1 MGSGFLDEAKRST
14 MALEPRPYEYIE
26 VAHADGVLTVTLDN
40 EARKNAMGPA
50 MVNELLYALDD
61 AKEEPEVRVVV
72 LTGAGQAFCAGGDL
86 KQMAG
91 GGDGPKLEP
100 KGDYADLLLRFTE
113 LGKPT
118 IAKVNG
124 VAMGGGLGLVAACDF
139 AIAKRSA
146 KLGTPEIKRGL
157 FPMMIMAVL
166 ARVVSR
172 RRLLEMMLLGDKLSA
187 EHAERIELVN
197 RAVDDEQLDAE
208 VDALAAELAAQ
219 SPTAMRMGL
228 AAYHRQGDLALAESL
243 PWLQEQ
249 LFAVLGTE
257 DAREGLAAF
266 FEKRAPRW
274 TGR

>member
-1 MGSGFLDEAKRST
+1 MES
-14 MALEPRPYEYIE
+14 RPYEQLE
-26 VAHADGVLTVTLDN
+26 VVVADHVARVTLNRPD
-40 EARKNAMGPA
+40 RKNAMGPQ

-61 AKEEPEVRVVV
+61 AKEDAEVRAVVI
-72 LTGAGQAFCAGGDL
+72 TGAGKAFCAGGDL
-86 KQMAG
+86 KQMSS

-100 KGDYADLLLRFTE
+100 RGDYSDLLLRFTT

-118 IAKVNG
+118 VARVNG

-139 AIAKRSA
+139 AIAA
-146 KLGTPEIKRGL
+146 EGAVFATPEIKRGL

-166 ARVVSR
+166 MRVMSK

-187 EHAERIELVN
+187 AQAAELELIN
-197 RAVDDEQLDAE
+197 RAVPDEALDAE
-208 VDALAAELAAQ
+208 VDALTAKLTAQ

-228 AAYHRQGDLALAESL
+228 AAYHHQADLALAEAV
-243 PWLQEQ
+243 PWLQTQ

-257 DAREGLAAF
+257 DAREGLTAF
-266 FEKRAPRW
+266 LQKREPQW